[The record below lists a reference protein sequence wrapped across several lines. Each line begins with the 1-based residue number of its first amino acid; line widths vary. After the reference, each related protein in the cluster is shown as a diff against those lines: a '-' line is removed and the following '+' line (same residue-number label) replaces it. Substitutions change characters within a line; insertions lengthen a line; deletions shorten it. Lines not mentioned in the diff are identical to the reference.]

1 MQALYYGKRVHSGR
15 IKIGGIATQDPQKQ
29 SQESTTEASEK
40 HEETTCCIVGAGPAG
55 VILALLLARAG
66 VEVTLLEEHMDFARD
81 FRGDTVHPSTMEV
94 LEQLGLAERLLQ
106 LKHTKARTLAFQTT
120 RGTAMS
126 VDFQHLKTRYP
137 YITLI
142 PQARFLEF
150 LTQEASNYPS
160 FHLMMGARAEK
171 LIEEDGY
178 VHGVHY
184 RGQDGWHELRAVL
197 TVGADGRFSRM
208 RKLASFEPVK
218 TSAPMDVLWFRL
230 PHETGDPQES
240 GFVVG
245 PGHFLVR
252 LDRGEEWQFGYIIPK
267 GGYQQIKAAGLAQF
281 RQDLEKILPGVAQRM
296 EQITEWKQVSVLSV
310 ESSLVKRWYRPGLLL
325 IGDAAHVM
333 TPIGGVG
340 INYAIQDAVAT
351 ANILTENLKAGK
363 VSTENLAR
371 VQSRREPPTR
381 RIQAFQNRIQQQF
394 LARVLGA
401 DQELTIPLMGRLLLK
416 VPILQKR
423 QARMIAFGPRPER
436 VENP

>member
-1 MQALYYGKRVHSGR
+1 MQ
-15 IKIGGIATQDPQKQ
+15 Q
-29 SQESTTEASEK
+29 SEK
-40 HEETTCCIVGAGPAG
+40 PFQATTNLVIEKREETTCCVVGGGPAG
-55 VILALLLARAG
+55 AMLALLLARKG

-81 FRGDTVHPSTMEV
+81 FRGDTVHPSTMEI

-106 LKHTKARTLAFQTT
+106 LEHTKARMLAFKTT
-120 RGTAMS
+120 QGNAMS
-126 VDFQHLKTRYP
+126 FNFQRLNTRYP

-150 LTQEASNYPS
+150 LTQEASHSPT
-160 FHLMMGARAEK
+160 FHLIMGARAEK

-178 VHGVHY
+178 IHGIQY
-184 RGQDGWHELRAVL
+184 RARDGWHELRAVL
-197 TVGADGRFSRM
+197 TVGADGRFSRV
-208 RKLASFEPVK
+208 RKLAGFEPVK

-230 PHETGDPQES
+230 PHETSDPQES

-267 GGYQQIKAAGLAQF
+267 GGYQQVKAAGLTQF
-281 RQDLEKILPGVAQRM
+281 RQDIGKLMPGMAQRT
-296 EQITEWKQVSVLSV
+296 EHITEWKQVSVLSV
-310 ESSLVKRWYRPGLLL
+310 ESSLIERWYEPGLLL

-340 INYAIQDAVAT
+340 INYAIQDAVAA
-351 ANILTENLKAGK
+351 ANILTDNLQAGK
-363 VSTENLAR
+363 VSTADLAR

-394 LARVLGA
+394 LARVLSA
-401 DQELTIPLMGRLLLK
+401 DQKSTIPWLGKLLLK
-416 VPILQKR
+416 MPVLQKR
-423 QARMIAFGPRPER
+423 QAKMIAFGPRPER
-436 VENP
+436 VKNP